1 MSRISDALK
10 RSGAADMTAGFED
23 LSVTEVAD
31 LGVEP
36 APMVLGEPQPLDEL
50 PVMSSPAGVHNAPGL
65 FDDVTARWSD
75 KLIANPSLPSIAVE
89 QYRRLAAILHHAQED
104 RGIRRVLVASAL
116 AEEGK
121 TLTATNLALTL
132 SESYGRR
139 VLLVDADLRRPGI
152 SLAMGLPHGAG
163 LSNVLYTIEQEKL
176 PLLTVSEKLSILPAG
191 QPTSDPMAGL
201 TSSRMAAILEE
212 ASAAFDWVII
222 DSPPIGVLPD
232 AKLLAA
238 MVDGAL
244 LVIRAGST
252 PFAAIQR
259 AADSL
264 GRERLLGVVL
274 NRVDESIAA
283 PGEYY
288 YRYYGYSGTDRG
300 KPGLLHRFFRRRR

>member
-10 RSGAADMTAGFED
+10 RSGAADMAAGFEEM
-23 LSVTEVAD
+23 SVTDAADPALELAPAVLEV
-31 LGVEP
+31 
-36 APMVLGEPQPLDEL
+36 PQSLDEM
-50 PVMSSPAGVHNAPGL
+50 PIRSAPAGVRAPVGL
-65 FDDVTARWSD
+65 LDDVTARWSD
-75 KLIANPSLPSIAVE
+75 KLVANPSLPSMAVE

-121 TLTATNLALTL
+121 TLTAMNLALTL

-139 VLLVDADLRRPGI
+139 VLLIDADLRRPGI
-152 SLAMGLPHGAG
+152 SLALGLPCGTG
-163 LSNVLYTIEQEKL
+163 LSDVLYTIEQSKL
-176 PLLTVSEKLSILPAG
+176 PLVTVSENLSILPAG

-222 DSPPIGVLPD
+222 DSPPIGFLPD

-238 MVDGAL
+238 MVDGVL

-264 GRERLLGVVL
+264 GRERLLGVLL
-274 NRVDESIAA
+274 NRVDASVAA

-300 KPGLLHRFFRRRR
+300 KPGLLHRLFRRRR